1 MIDYVKLR
9 IRSKIKLK
17 SLINNLL
24 VIIKKIEIREW

>member
-24 VIIKKIEIREW
+24 VIIKKIEIRE